1 MICRMGGGPAR
12 RDRGSIS
19 VELAILL
26 PGFVYLIVLAVVT
39 GRQVIAQGAIDLAA
53 HDAARAASLSRTAP
67 LAESRARA
75 AALDTLNQQGLSCS
89 DLTVTVDVAGF
100 AVSVGNP
107 ASVSVTV
114 ACDVSFADLAA
125 LPGVPAT
132 RELTASFVS
141 PLDEY
146 RSRGLGSGIT
156 EAGTAANP
164 SVGGV

>member
-1 MICRMGGGPAR
+1 MTGWLRRRRDR

-39 GRQVIAQGAIDLAA
+39 GRQVMAQGAIDLAA

-67 LAESRARA
+67 LAQTRARA
-75 AALDTLNQQGLSCS
+75 AALDTLAQQGLACNQ
-89 DLTVTVDVAGF
+89 LTVTVNTAGF
-100 AVSVGNP
+100 AVPVGTP

-114 ACDVSFADLAA
+114 VCHVSFADLAA
-125 LPGVPAT
+125 LPGVPGGRT
-132 RELTASFVS
+132 LTASFVS

-146 RSRGLGSGIT
+146 RART
-156 EAGTAANP
+156 
-164 SVGGV
+164 

>member
-1 MICRMGGGPAR
+1 MTGWWRRRLAR

-67 LAESRARA
+67 LAQSRAYA
-75 AALDTLNQQGLSCS
+75 AALDTLAQQGLACAS
-89 DLTVTVDVAGF
+89 LTVTVNTAGF
-100 AVSVGNP
+100 AVPVGNP
-107 ASVSVTV
+107 ASVSVSV
-114 ACDVSFADLAA
+114 ACQVSFTDLAA
-125 LPGVPAT
+125 LPGVPGNRT
-132 RELTASFVS
+132 LTSAFVS

-146 RSRGLGSGIT
+146 RSRG
-156 EAGTAANP
+156 
-164 SVGGV
+164 